1 MKKGNDK
8 LAYYLPITT
17 SLCLLIGVCF
27 DNIGAG
33 ACLGVGAAGILSLFP
48 IKKNNPPCGGFFHYS
63 IVITRLSRRGA
74 ASGALPSA
82 NPIIT
87 FPMPS

>member
-17 SLCLLIGVCF
+17 SSGLLIGVCF

-48 IKKNNPPCGGFFHYS
+48 IKK
-63 IVITRLSRRGA
+63 
-74 ASGALPSA
+74 
-82 NPIIT
+82 
-87 FPMPS
+87 

>member
-8 LAYYLPITT
+8 LAYYLPITA
-17 SLCLLIGVCF
+17 SLGLLIGVCF

-48 IKKNNPPCGGFFHYS
+48 IKKNPPCGGFFHYS

-82 NPIIT
+82 NPIII